1 MLRMVVVVPV
11 MVVVVVATKV
21 FARWEEL
28 RRQEEV
34 TMVVGSML
42 LFDIGTFVGNLAE
55 AGS

>member
-11 MVVVVVATKV
+11 VVLVVVATKV

-42 LFDIGTFVGNLAE
+42 LVDIGTFVDNLTE

>member
-11 MVVVVVATKV
+11 VVVVVVATKV

-28 RRQEEV
+28 RRQGEV

-42 LFDIGTFVGNLAE
+42 LVDIETFVGNLAE
-55 AGS
+55 AGL

>member
-1 MLRMVVVVPV
+1 MLRMVVVVL
-11 MVVVVVATKV
+11 VVVVATKV

-42 LFDIGTFVGNLAE
+42 LVDIGTFVGNLAE

>member
-11 MVVVVVATKV
+11 VVVVVVATKV

-42 LFDIGTFVGNLAE
+42 LFDTGTFVGNLTE

>member
-1 MLRMVVVVPV
+1 MLRMVAVVPV
-11 MVVVVVATKV
+11 VVVVVVATKV

>member
-34 TMVVGSML
+34 TMVVGSIL

>member
-11 MVVVVVATKV
+11 VVLVVVATKV

>member
-11 MVVVVVATKV
+11 VVLVVVATKV

-42 LFDIGTFVGNLAE
+42 LVAIGTFVGNLAE

>member
-1 MLRMVVVVPV
+1 MVVVVPV
-11 MVVVVVATKV
+11 VVVVVVVVVATKV

-42 LFDIGTFVGNLAE
+42 LVDIGTFVGNLAE
-55 AGS
+55 TGL

>member
-28 RRQEEV
+28 RRQAEV
-34 TMVVGSML
+34 TMGVGSML